1 MDALNKTTQAVNTFS
16 QDGIKFEHEV
26 DSTSI
31 AYLSLAILLTG
42 VLLIFIAKKL

>member
-26 DSTSI
+26 DSRSI
-31 AYLSLAILLTG
+31 AYLAMAVLLTG
-42 VLLIFIAKKL
+42 VLLIVIAKKL